1 LNEKDAVRE
10 ERISMEAVVDA
21 YGPEEQAMGWYC
33 YLDDKISFPF
43 DAVCIA
49 ANKRAPLALGEQINV
64 IRMAGEDY
72 CQHDMYVDISWKGKV
87 LAIPLSQIKPLVI
100 DEDSLE
106 AIEDWHYWI
115 KQGYVF

>member
-1 LNEKDAVRE
+1 
-10 ERISMEAVVDA
+10 MEAIVDT

-43 DAVCIA
+43 DAECIA
-49 ANKRAPLALGEQINV
+49 INKRTPLELGEQINV

-72 CQHDMYVDISWKGKV
+72 CQYDMYVDISWKGKV
-87 LAIPLSQIKPLVI
+87 LAIPLSQIKPLHI

-106 AIEDWHYWI
+106 AIDDWHYWI